1 MKVKQF
7 TTNPDKWIY
16 RVYIDEFVLNIKS
29 IMDGIMNGNLKKKT
43 KIIKTT
49 NDYIDELDDNI
60 QQIIKTKMI
69 LYYLKKC

>member
-29 IMDGIMNGNLKKKT
+29 IMDGIMNGNLKKKL
-43 KIIKTT
+43 KLLKLPMIILM
-49 NDYIDELDDNI
+49 N
-60 QQIIKTKMI
+60 
-69 LYYLKKC
+69 